1 MKEKKKPM
9 HWLKNQQASMH
20 GLAESD
26 DVEEERVD
34 NREFAGLRWRNY
46 CTASII

>member
-1 MKEKKKPM
+1 MKEKKKPIN
-9 HWLKNQQASMH
+9 WLKNQQASIH
-20 GLAESD
+20 WLAEND
-26 DVEEERVD
+26 DVEESVD